1 MSDRAIVVERLKS
14 ACLGSAACA
23 PGLGRAQSTPTALV
37 LFAAIILGGPFAARA
52 EDWPTRPVTMVVPYE
67 PGGIVDLT
75 ARLLADHLT
84 KVFPQPFIIENR
96 VGAGGTIGTQYV
108 ARANP
113 DGGTLLV
120 ASVAQIA
127 IAPLIQSVKYDPLND
142 FVPISMFSSGVIALA
157 VSTGVT
163 AKTTA
168 ELIAQA
174 SANPGKLAYSSA
186 GFGSF
191 SHLAGAMFASRAG
204 IDLLHVPY
212 KGAVPAVQ
220 ALLAGQVQVYVGNF
234 AELHPLVQ
242 AGKFRLLGIATRER
256 LPQTPD
262 LPTIAET
269 LPGFQMAG
277 WQGLLAPA
285 RTPTAIVSRLE
296 QEAIAAAKSPV
307 AIARLQNL
315 SVTAVGST
323 AAEFAEGIRK
333 DIDLYLRVTRAA
345 GLEKQN

>member
-1 MSDRAIVVERLKS
+1 
-14 ACLGSAACA
+14 
-23 PGLGRAQSTPTALV
+23 
-37 LFAAIILGGPFAARA
+37 
-52 EDWPTRPVTMVVPYE
+52 MVVPYE

-75 ARLLADHLT
+75 ARLLADHMA

-96 VGAGGTIGTQYV
+96 AGAGGTIGTQYV

-168 ELIAQA
+168 DLIAHA
-174 SANPGKLAYSSA
+174 KANPGKLAYSSA

-191 SHLAGAMFASRAG
+191 SHLGGAMFASRAG
-204 IDLLHVPY
+204 IQLLHVPY

-234 AELHPLVQ
+234 AELHPLVE
-242 AGKFRLLGIATRER
+242 AGKIRILATATRER
-256 LPQTPD
+256 MADSPD

-269 LPGFQMAG
+269 LRGFQLAG

-285 RTPTAIVSRLE
+285 QTPKAIVTRLE
-296 QEAIAAAKSPV
+296 QEAIAAARAPTAV
-307 AIARLQNL
+307 ARLKNL
-315 SVTAVGST
+315 SVNAVGSSS
-323 AAEFAEGIRK
+323 AEFAESIQK
-333 DIDLYLRVTRAA
+333 DLDSYQQVIGAA
-345 GLEKQN
+345 GLEKLP